1 MSTSKKQTATRE
13 RLEKIQAEAQSYALN
28 PKQADPKTA
37 ANLAEEAAA
46 IALELLE
53 EAK

>member
-1 MSTSKKQTATRE
+1 MAPSKKQTATRE

-28 PKQADPKTA
+28 PKQADAKSA
-37 ANLAEEAAA
+37 ANLAEEAAGL
-46 IALELLE
+46 ALELLE